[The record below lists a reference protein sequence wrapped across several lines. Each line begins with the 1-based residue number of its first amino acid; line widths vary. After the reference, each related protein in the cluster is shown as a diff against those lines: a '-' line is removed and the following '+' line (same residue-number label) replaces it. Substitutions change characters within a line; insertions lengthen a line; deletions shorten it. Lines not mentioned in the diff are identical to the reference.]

1 MKKIYCLSGL
11 GVDHRTFR
19 NIKIDGVELV
29 HIPWIDPIKNETLSA
44 YARRLFD
51 SANIPN
57 EYNLMGVSF
66 GGMIAQEFEK
76 IQKPNHL
83 FLISTISDQ
92 SQLSAI
98 FKSGGRLKLYKIVP
112 RVVLTRFTWLMN
124 PLFGVTSKQ
133 DKLLFKEIL
142 ADTNLTFFRWAM
154 GAIVGWKNTAVSQ
167 GIRIHGEKDRILPMR
182 GKPDHVITKSG
193 HFMILT
199 HGKEV
204 SKIIEKRLFGMEED

>member
-11 GVDHRTFR
+11 GVDHRAFR

-51 SANIPN
+51 SANIPK

-76 IQKPNHL
+76 IQKPEHL
-83 FLISTISDQ
+83 FLISSISDR

-98 FKSGGRLKLYKIVP
+98 FKLGGRLKLYKVVP
-112 RVVLTRFTWLMN
+112 RFVVTRFNWLMN
-124 PLFGVTSKQ
+124 PLFGVKSKEG
-133 DKLLFKEIL
+133 KRLFKEIL
-142 ADTNLTFFRWAM
+142 VDTNLAFFRWAM

-167 GIRIHGEKDRILPMR
+167 GIRIHGTRDRILPMR
-182 GKPDHVITKSG
+182 GKPDHVLPKSG

-204 SKIIEKRLFGMEED
+204 SKIIEKRLFAMED